1 MCGLSDLLR
10 AAIMPRTIQRQ
21 GPHPKPTEIVRSTDA
36 QDGPIKG
43 LTKDP
48 PEMLEVMMRFLDQLI
63 EEETSNPTRR
73 KNIQICKDYVGEH
86 GYPEDDYY
94 IRVVQ
99 GVVTVL
105 NQEERFALPPTPNR
119 ADNFLLVSSYKAS
132 FVYSA
137 EITNQCCVL

>member
-1 MCGLSDLLR
+1 MCGLFDLR
-10 AAIMPRTIQRQ
+10 TAVMPRTVQRQ
-21 GPHPKPTEIVRSTDA
+21 GPHPKPNEIVSRTNA
-36 QDGPIKG
+36 QEAPIKG

-48 PEMLEVMMRFLDQLI
+48 PEMLEVMLSFLDQSI

-73 KNIQICKDYVGEH
+73 KNIQVCKDYVREY

-105 NQEERFALPPTPNR
+105 NQEERFALLPTPNR
-119 ADNFLLVSSYKAS
+119 ADNFLLVSSNKAGS
-132 FVYSA
+132 VSSA